1 MKTSIKDANASIID
15 LVKKQITDIS
25 TVKEKEE
32 KLKLIEAIYKK
43 ISETNSEIRNR
54 IIKQNIAVDEI
65 KLINQN
71 LNLQAG
77 DYSEDIDS
85 EF

>member
-1 MKTSIKDANASIID
+1 MVNELFFETSIKDANASIID

-25 TVKEKEE
+25 TEKEKEE

-54 IIKQNIAVDEI
+54 TLLLTK
-65 KLINQN
+65 
-71 LNLQAG
+71 
-77 DYSEDIDS
+77 
-85 EF
+85 